1 MRRIWQG
8 RDRWQRVGLIGCC
21 CLTVTVLSAFILD
34 LAYPPDLSRLS
45 RQSTLVTAEDGTVL
59 RAFVAGDGAWR
70 YPVDAA
76 LVDPKFRRFLTA
88 YEDQRFGHH
97 PGVDPLAVLRA
108 IAQSVQ
114 AGHVVSG
121 ASTLTMQTARLLEPR
136 PRTISAK
143 LIEMARALQL
153 QWHFSADQI
162 LTDYMTLAPYGGN
175 LEGIRAASLAY
186 FGKEPR
192 HLSDAEAALL
202 VALPQAPEHQ
212 RPDRALADAKAGR
225 DKVLQRLLTAG
236 IIDQSSYQAAL
247 AEPVPAQRQPAPIDA
262 PHLAQRL
269 LTGPH
274 QSVIVTTLDADL
286 QRRLQILVA
295 RHQRQL
301 EPAAS
306 IAILVA
312 ENDSRSV
319 RAYIGS
325 SDFFADQRFGQNDM
339 VTAIRSPGSALKPF
353 IYGMAFDDLIVH
365 PETVMQD
372 VAQRFGDY
380 SPQDFDNLFRGDIT
394 AREALQTSRN
404 LPAVALLDRLGPG
417 RFKQRLQD
425 VGITLKLPAKAT
437 EPGLPI
443 ALGGVGVSLQD
454 LVTLYAGIADQGRVL
469 PLRLT
474 VDTSSAPSA
483 IITGEGNKNG
493 ADKADQNTAR
503 LFSPVAA
510 YYLTGILDDTPPP
523 PNWLAGSNRRNATQI
538 AYKTGTS
545 FGFRDAWAIGYNA
558 RYTVGVWVGRPDG
571 SFSPDRMGRDTAA
584 PILFEAFDQLPVAPN
599 ALPASVPP
607 GVINGDT
614 RDLPANLQRFQRR
627 GTTAIIVADAHDD
640 LKLQYP
646 VDGSTIELR
655 HADDHLEKLMLQ
667 ATGGNM
673 PLRWLVNGQPVSGLP
688 YRRQTE
694 WQPDGLGAARVTVI
708 DNQGR
713 SATASVW
720 LQ

>member
-1 MRRIWQG
+1 M
-8 RDRWQRVGLIGCC
+8 
-21 CLTVTVLSAFILD
+21 AFLLD
-34 LAYPPDLSRLS
+34 HVFPPDLSRLS
-45 RQSTLVTAEDGTVL
+45 HLSTLVVAEDGTVL
-59 RAFVAGDGAWR
+59 RAFAASDGAWR

-76 LVDPKFRRFLTA
+76 TVDPKFRRFLTG

-108 IAQSVQ
+108 VGQ
-114 AGHVVSG
+114 AIVTGHVVSG

-143 LIEMARALQL
+143 VIEMARAIQL
-153 QWHFSADQI
+153 QWHMGSEQI
-162 LTDYMTLAPYGGN
+162 LATYMTLAPYGGN

-186 FGKEPR
+186 FSKEPR

-202 VALPQAPEHQ
+202 VALPQSPEHQ
-212 RPDRALADAKAGR
+212 RPDRAQAEATAGR
-225 DKVLQRLLTAG
+225 NKVLQRLLAAG
-236 IIDQSSYQAAL
+236 VIDRSSYQAAL
-247 AEPVPAQRQPAPIDA
+247 TEVVPIQRQPAPIDA

-269 LTGPH
+269 LMTAH
-274 QSVIVTTLDADL
+274 DDVINTTIDADL
-286 QRRLQILVA
+286 QRRLQVLVA

-301 EPAAS
+301 EPSAA
-306 IAILVA
+306 IALLVV
-312 ENDSRSV
+312 ENDSRAV

-339 VTAIRSPGSALKPF
+339 VTAIRSPGSTLKPF

-380 SPQDFDNLFRGDIT
+380 SPQNFDNLFRGDIT

-425 VGITLKLPAKAT
+425 VGVDLKLPAKAT

-443 ALGGVGVSLQD
+443 ALGGVGITLAD

-469 PLRLT
+469 PLRIDADLPLQGI
-474 VDTSSAPSA
+474 DNAG
-483 IITGEGNKNG
+483 GEAG
-493 ADKADQNTAR
+493 AR
-503 LFSPVAA
+503 LFTPAAA
-510 YYLTGILDDTPPP
+510 YYLTRILDDTPPP
-523 PNWLAGSNRRNATQI
+523 PNWLAGSNRRNASEI

-545 FGFRDAWAIGYNA
+545 FGFRDAWAIGFNA
-558 RYTVGVWVGRPDG
+558 RYTIGIWVGRPDG
-571 SFSPDRMGRDTAA
+571 TFSPDRMGRDTAA
-584 PILFEAFDQLPVAPN
+584 PILFEAFDQMPIAAN
-599 ALPASVPP
+599 ALPAIPPP
-607 GVINGDT
+607 GVIISDT
-614 RDLPANLQRFQRR
+614 RGLPANLQRFQRR
-627 GTTAIIVADAHDD
+627 GSSVDIAADTAND

-646 VDGSTIELR
+646 IDGTTIELGQNNDR
-655 HADDHLEKLMLQ
+655 LEKLTLR
-667 ATGGNM
+667 ASGGNM
-673 PLRWLVNGQPVSGLP
+673 PLRWLVNGQPVATLP

-694 WQPDGLGAARVTVI
+694 WQPDGRGAARVTVI

-713 SATASVW
+713 SATAAIW

>member
-1 MRRIWQG
+1 
-8 RDRWQRVGLIGCC
+8 VLL
-21 CLTVTVLSAFILD
+21 LTVLLDAVLPPN
-34 LAYPPDLSRLS
+34 LARLS
-45 RQSTLVTAEDGTVL
+45 RQSTLVVAADGTVL
-59 RAFVAGDGAWR
+59 RAFAASDGAWR
-70 YPVDAA
+70 YPVEATK
-76 LVDPKFRRFLTA
+76 VDPKFRLFLTT

-97 PGVDPLAVLRA
+97 PGVDPLALLRA
-108 IAQSVQ
+108 LAQAVT

-136 PRTISAK
+136 PRTMTSKI
-143 LIEMARALQL
+143 IEMARAIQL
-153 QWHFSADQI
+153 QAHFGADQI
-162 LTDYMTLAPYGGN
+162 LADYMMLAPYGGN

-186 FGKEPR
+186 FGKEPA

-202 VALPQAPEHQ
+202 VALPQSPEHQ
-212 RPDRALADAKAGR
+212 RPDRALAEARAGR
-225 DKVLQRLLTAG
+225 DKVLQRLLAAG
-236 IIDQSSYQAAL
+236 VVDMSRYQAAL
-247 AEPVPAQRQPAPIDA
+247 REAIPVRRQAAPIDA

-269 LTGPH
+269 VNAPH
-274 QSVIVTTLDADL
+274 DTIIHTTIDADL
-286 QRRLQILVA
+286 QHRLQILVA

-301 EPAAS
+301 EPSAA
-306 IAILVA
+306 IAVLVV
-312 ENDSRSV
+312 ENASRQV

-339 VTAIRSPGSALKPF
+339 VTAIRSPGSTLKPF

-380 SPQDFDNLFRGDIT
+380 SPQNFDNLFRGDIT

-425 VGITLKLPAKAT
+425 VGVTLRLPAKAT

-443 ALGGVGVSLQD
+443 ALGGVGVSLED

-469 PLRLT
+469 PLQATFGKAPGIDMTAASAASSTEMRL
-474 VDTSSAPSA
+474 V
-483 IITGEGNKNG
+483 
-493 ADKADQNTAR
+493 
-503 LFSPVAA
+503 SPMAA
-510 YYLTGILDDTPPP
+510 YYLTRILDDTPPP

-545 FGFRDAWAIGYNA
+545 FGFRDAWAIGFNA
-558 RYTVGVWVGRPDG
+558 RYTIGVWVGRPDG
-571 SFSPDRMGRDTAA
+571 TFSPDRMGRDTAA
-584 PILFEAFDQLPVAPN
+584 PILFEAFDQVPVAPN
-599 ALPASVPP
+599 ALPANPP
-607 GVINGDT
+607 AGAIISDT
-614 RDLPANLQRFQRR
+614 RNLPANLQRFQRR
-627 GTTAIIVADAHDD
+627 GASSALAADSTND

-646 VDGSTIELR
+646 IDGTTIDLSQP
-655 HADDHLEKLMLQ
+655 DDRLEKLMLR
-667 ATGGNM
+667 ASGGNM
-673 PLRWLVNGQPVSGLP
+673 PLRWLVNGQPVAGLP

-694 WQPDGLGAARVTVI
+694 WQPDGRGATRVTVI
-708 DNQGR
+708 DSQGR

>member
-1 MRRIWQG
+1 MRQIWQS
-8 RDRWQRVGLIGCC
+8 RTIWQRGLLIVSA
-21 CLTVTVLSAFILD
+21 CLLLMLLCAVILD
-34 LAYPPDLSRLS
+34 RRYPPDLSRLQ

-59 RAFVAGDGAWR
+59 RAFAAADGAWR

-97 PGVDPLAVLRA
+97 PGVDPLALLRA
-108 IAQSVQ
+108 IGQALR

-136 PRTISAK
+136 PRTLPAK
-143 LIEMARALQL
+143 LIEMARAVQL
-153 QWHFSADQI
+153 QWHFGADQI

-175 LEGIRAASLAY
+175 LEGVRAASLAY

-225 DKVLQRLLTAG
+225 NKVLLRLLTAG
-236 IIDQSSYQAAL
+236 IIDQSSYQVAL
-247 AEPVPAQRQPAPIDA
+247 AEAVPPQRQPAPIDA

-269 LTGPH
+269 LSAPH
-274 QSVIVTTLDADL
+274 QSVISTTIDADL
-286 QRRLQILVA
+286 QRRLQVLVT

-306 IAILVA
+306 IAILVV
-312 ENDSRSV
+312 ENDDRSV

-380 SPQDFDNLFRGDIT
+380 SPQNFDNLFRGDIT
-394 AREALQTSRN
+394 AREALQASRN

-425 VGITLKLPAKAT
+425 VGVTLKLPAKAT

-443 ALGGVGVSLQD
+443 ALGGVGISLQD
-454 LVTLYAGIADQGRVL
+454 IVTLYAGIADQGRVV
-469 PLRLT
+469 PLKLT
-474 VDTSSAPSA
+474 TDAGSPVAPDA
-483 IITGEGNKNG
+483 G
-493 ADKADQNTAR
+493 AGMEEKR

-510 YYLTGILDDTPPP
+510 YYLTRILDDTPPP

-558 RYTVGVWVGRPDG
+558 RYTVGIWVGRPDG
-571 SFSPDRMGRDTAA
+571 TFSPDRMGRDTAA

-599 ALPASVPP
+599 ALPANAPP

-614 RDLPANLQRFQRR
+614 RNLPVNLQRFQRR
-627 GTTAIIVADAHDD
+627 GSPGIIVADASDD

-646 VDGSTIELR
+646 VDGTTVEL
-655 HADDHLEKLMLQ
+655 HQSDDHLEKLMLQ

-673 PLRWLVNGQPVSGLP
+673 PLRWLVNGQPVTALP

-694 WQPDGLGAARVTVI
+694 WQPDGRGAARITVI

-713 SATASVW
+713 SATAAVW

>member
-1 MRRIWQG
+1 MSKRRW
-8 RDRWQRVGLIGCC
+8 WVLAACC
-21 CLTVTVLSAFILD
+21 CLCLVMATAFILD
-34 LAYPPDLSRLS
+34 RVFPPNLVRL
-45 RQSTLVTAEDGTVL
+45 RHLSTLVVAADGTVL
-59 RAFVAGDGAWR
+59 RAFAATDGAWR
-70 YPVDAA
+70 YPVDARE
-76 LVDPKFRRFLTA
+76 VDPKFRRFLTA
-88 YEDQRFGHH
+88 YEDQRFGRH
-97 PGVDPLAVLRA
+97 PGIDPLAVLRA
-108 IAQSVQ
+108 IGQAVT

-136 PRTISAK
+136 PRTIAAK
-143 LIEMARALQL
+143 LIEMARAIQL
-153 QWHFSADQI
+153 QWHLGADRI
-162 LTDYMTLAPYGGN
+162 LTTYMTLAPYGGN

-186 FGKEPR
+186 FDKEPR

-202 VALPQAPEHQ
+202 VALPQSPEHQ
-212 RPDRALADAKAGR
+212 RPDRALAEAKAGR
-225 DKVLQRLLTAG
+225 DKVLLRLLQAG
-236 IIDQSSYQAAL
+236 VIDQPRYLAAL
-247 AEPVPAQRQPAPIDA
+247 AEAVPIQRQPAPIDA

-269 LTGPH
+269 VTAPH
-274 QSVIVTTLDADL
+274 DAVIATTIDADL
-286 QRRLQILVA
+286 QRRLQVLIA

-301 EPAAS
+301 EPTAA
-306 IAILVA
+306 IALLVV
-312 ENDSRSV
+312 ENDTRAI

-339 VTAIRSPGSALKPF
+339 VTAVRSPGSTLKPF

-380 SPQDFDNLFRGDIT
+380 SPQNFDNLFRGDIT

-443 ALGGVGVSLQD
+443 ALGGVGISLED

-469 PLRLT
+469 PLRL
-474 VDTSSAPSA
+474 S
-483 IITGEGNKNG
+483 
-493 ADKADQNTAR
+493 ADQPSVPRQSIDTAGGEAEAR
-503 LFSPVAA
+503 LFSPMAA
-510 YYLTGILDDTPPP
+510 YYLTRILDDTPPP
-523 PNWLAGSNRRNATQI
+523 PNWLAGSNRRNASQI

-545 FGFRDAWAIGYNA
+545 FGFRDAWAVGFNA
-558 RYTVGVWVGRPDG
+558 RYTIGIWVGRPDG
-571 SFSPDRMGRDTAA
+571 TFSPDRMGRDTAA
-584 PILFEAFDQLPVAPN
+584 PILFEAFDQVPVAPN
-599 ALPASVPP
+599 ALPGTPPP
-607 GVINGDT
+607 GVIIGDT
-614 RDLPANLQRFQRR
+614 RSLPANLQRFQRR
-627 GTTAIIVADAHDD
+627 GNSIDLAADAGND

-646 VDGSTIELR
+646 VDGTTIELGQDKDR
-655 HADDHLEKLMLQ
+655 LEKLMLR
-667 ATGGNM
+667 ASGGNM
-673 PLRWLVNGQPVSGLP
+673 PLRWLVNGQPVAALP

-694 WQPDGLGAARVTVI
+694 WQPDGRGAARVTVI

-713 SATASVW
+713 SATAAVW